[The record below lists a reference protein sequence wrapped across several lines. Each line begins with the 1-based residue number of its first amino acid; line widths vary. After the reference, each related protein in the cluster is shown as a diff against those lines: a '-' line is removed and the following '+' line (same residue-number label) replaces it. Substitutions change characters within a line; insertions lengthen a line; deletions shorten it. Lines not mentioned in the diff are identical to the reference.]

1 MNFWCWFWTNLYSN
15 LFTLITV
22 LLSGIISWIISAAYY
37 RMGNR
42 TNLKMSVIYPTTEL
56 IAKTRSYDNYTNLCK
71 LAKDYTVRYMSK
83 RERKVLI
90 DLLDAYKEV
99 ARYNEDS
106 VNSDIVL
113 SYFEET
119 VNSHSV
125 DFSPVPVTINGEIV
139 DYEPPE
145 GYFAIQDNLY
155 RIISA
160 KNPNYQSNECQK
172 AITQYFEGFC
182 KQYYPNTNISF
193 FTDRTLDDV
202 LRDGE
207 IRKAW
212 RKKFATFKQ
221 AKENFL
227 VLRIVKTST
236 Q

>member
-1 MNFWCWFWTNLYSN
+1 
-15 LFTLITV
+15 
-22 LLSGIISWIISAAYY
+22 
-37 RMGNR
+37 
-42 TNLKMSVIYPTTEL
+42 MSVIYPTTEL

-125 DFSPVPVTINGEIV
+125 DFCPVPVTINGEIV

-207 IRKAW
+207 IRKAL

-221 AKENFL
+221 AKENNDITEEEYWL
-227 VLRIVKTST
+227 LIYAYVECRMVENTCAKLGMCKVTYASRLNIALLKMDYIIKKLNKI
-236 Q
+236 